1 MTPGSRSSSGAE
13 DKRAVPRSARAA
25 APGSGAASPGI
36 RLRSRERRCV
46 PWSGAAFPGAGLH
59 PRSEA
64 VSPGTRFHP
73 RNQAATRRIGLHPPP
88 SQTVSLGTGLLPWG
102 WVLPQSRAASPG
114 IRLHPGSR
122 VLPPDRAAVPVP
134 AAGSAGCGSRTHLP
148 LGTPASPACRFPRI
162 PGPPPAPPEG
172 EEEDTDQHGPR
183 RSGFSRP
190 GRRGLQR
197 RRARAA
203 AGARS
208 RLGRSAS
215 PPRPGSRRW
224 AAMARSAPPPA
235 PLVRSAS
242 KRGKGERRSQRFVRR
257 ARQRTRASSRRCGP
271 MGARRTLG
279 GGALPSR
286 GPARTAYRSHK
297 RRGRPRGRASPA
309 LSRALQSLLHP
320 PRGGSLNWLPPLA
333 ARSFLTATA
342 CCQKFTHFKS
352 GPGHARRPGLG
363 YLRLPYRQL
372 GLAGGEAGSRLLC
385 GRTAPAGRGPRL
397 RTASTCGVTD
407 LGGNLSFLQHRSRK

>member
-1 MTPGSRSSSGAE
+1 M
-13 DKRAVPRSARAA
+13 
-25 APGSGAASPGI
+25 
-36 RLRSRERRCV
+36 
-46 PWSGAAFPGAGLH
+46 
-59 PRSEA
+59 
-64 VSPGTRFHP
+64 SPGTRFHP

-114 IRLHPGSR
+114 IWLHPGSP

-190 GRRGLQR
+190 RRRGLQR

-203 AGARS
+203 AGTRS

-224 AAMARSAPPPA
+224 AAMARSAPPA
-235 PLVRSAS
+235 PLVRPAS
-242 KRGKGERRSQRFVRR
+242 KRGKGERRSQRFVHR
-257 ARQRTRASSRRCGP
+257 ARASGHARPRAGVGP
-271 MGARRTLG
+271 WAPAAPSAGARFPLG
-279 GGALPSR
+279 A
-286 GPARTAYRSHK
+286 
-297 RRGRPRGRASPA
+297 PRGR
-309 LSRALQSLLHP
+309 
-320 PRGGSLNWLPPLA
+320 
-333 ARSFLTATA
+333 
-342 CCQKFTHFKS
+342 
-352 GPGHARRPGLG
+352 
-363 YLRLPYRQL
+363 
-372 GLAGGEAGSRLLC
+372 
-385 GRTAPAGRGPRL
+385 RTAPIKGEAARGAALRRRFRALSSPSSTPR
-397 RTASTCGVTD
+397 AAD
-407 LGGNLSFLQHRSRK
+407 L

>member
-46 PWSGAAFPGAGLH
+46 PWSGAAVPGAGLH
-59 PRSEA
+59 PWSEA

-122 VLPPDRAAVPVP
+122 VLPPDRTAVPVP

-197 RRARAA
+197 RRTRAA

-224 AAMARSAPPPA
+224 AAMARSAPPRA
-235 PLVRSAS
+235 FGTVREQAW
-242 KRGKGERRSQRFVRR
+242 E
-257 ARQRTRASSRRCGP
+257 
-271 MGARRTLG
+271 
-279 GGALPSR
+279 GGAAFTALRPPR
-286 GPARTAYRSHK
+286 APADTRVLAQVWAH
-297 RRGRPRGRASPA
+297 GRPPHPRRGRAS
-309 LSRALQSLLHP
+309 L
-320 PRGGSLNWLPPLA
+320 
-333 ARSFLTATA
+333 
-342 CCQKFTHFKS
+342 S
-352 GPGHARRPGLG
+352 GPCADGVP
-363 YLRLPYRQL
+363 LP
-372 GLAGGEAGSRLLC
+372 
-385 GRTAPAGRGPRL
+385 
-397 RTASTCGVTD
+397 
-407 LGGNLSFLQHRSRK
+407 